1 MGRDRQAGG
10 ACSRISYVLV
20 LLASLLA
27 FDYEPTD
34 RSERLPPNGVY
45 SVVVDEVVGDP
56 TPDAQGAITFPI
68 FNQRPS
74 IEVRH
79 IGVAAIDDRDI
90 AAQWSDHFDARGP
103 PRQT

>member
-34 RSERLPPNGVY
+34 RSERLLPNGVY
-45 SVVVDEVVGDP
+45 NVVVDEAVGDP
-56 TPDAQGAITFPI
+56 TPDAQGAISFPI
-68 FNQRPS
+68 FKQRPS
-74 IEVRH
+74 LEVRRVS
-79 IGVAAIDDRDI
+79 VAAIDDRNI
-90 AAQWSDHFDARGP
+90 AAQWSEHFDARGP
-103 PRQT
+103 PRQI